1 MQIITKPA
9 KPTESEIK
17 AIIEDKKKQ
26 LQTNQIVTK

>member
-9 KPTESEIK
+9 NPTAAEIK
-17 AIIEDKKKQ
+17 AIIDDKKKQ